1 MRRPPGL
8 DVAAGRKIRG
18 TGRHLCVDLVFESMK
33 TALKVMGGIF
43 ATLLAAIAIF
53 YFGWLSPPSAESVC
67 ENVVKVSR
75 AELEAKG
82 ETAAEDTLSQLE
94 ERCMSAASKEPEF
107 GRGPWVKRLKCMR
120 DAKNYAVLQ
129 ECDEIRSL

>member
-1 MRRPPGL
+1 
-8 DVAAGRKIRG
+8 
-18 TGRHLCVDLVFESMK
+18 LCVDLVFLSMK

-43 ATLLAAIAIF
+43 ATLIAAIAIF

-75 AELEAKG
+75 AELESKGAK
-82 ETAAEDTLSQLE
+82 AAEDTLSQLE
-94 ERCMSAASKEPEF
+94 TGCMSAATKAPEF
-107 GRGPWVKRLKCMR
+107 GKGPWVKRLKCMR
-120 DAKNYAVLQ
+120 DAENYEALQ